1 MRIAIIGPLKAQFLQ
16 IQQKPEVVRA
26 LGTKHSLYFV
36 DKDSRR
42 AVSSLE
48 PWNHYDAII
57 ICTAWIKHDMV
68 KILRNAPASPL
79 QTIYINTRGMTGVAD
94 AIIKLVSQLP

>member
-1 MRIAIIGPLKAQFLQ
+1 MRIAVIGPLRAQFLQ
-16 IQQKPEVVRA
+16 ISQKPEVIEA
-26 LGTKHSLYFV
+26 LSTKHSLYFV

-57 ICTAWIKHDMV
+57 ICTAWIKHDLI
-68 KILRNAPASPL
+68 KILRSAPASPL
-79 QTIYINTRGMTGVAD
+79 QAVYINTRGMSGVAD
-94 AIIKLVSQLP
+94 AIVKLLTSP